1 MERRNFITN
10 TSSAI
15 IGTALAPKF
24 LTSAKGDN
32 LSPNNTL
39 DCKLK
44 GFIVS
49 DAHFGWN
56 HKEQPSPETQRL
68 MMQRI
73 IKRFPDLDVFIDTG
87 DAHHGALKR
96 EPGDIARG
104 NWTDIIAGGCDTA
117 PFFYVAGNHE
127 IIGTLYDGDQ
137 EWRCNALGSV
147 SCRPY
152 YSFDIKGIHFISL
165 PELVEPVYINKES
178 IELITIQVENNS
190 QVNIDF

>member
-1 MERRNFITN
+1 MKRRRFLKN

-15 IGTALAPKF
+15 ISTAIVPGF
-24 LTSAKGDN
+24 LTDAKVNNLLSDN
-32 LSPNNTL
+32 NRDNR
-39 DCKLK
+39 LK

-56 HKEQPSPETQRL
+56 HEQQPTPETQRL

-73 IKRFPDLDVFIDTG
+73 IRRFPDLDVFIDTG

-96 EPGDIARG
+96 KPGDIARG
-104 NWTDIIAGGCDTA
+104 NWTDIIAGECGIT

-152 YSFDIKGIHFISL
+152 YSFDIKIL
-165 PELVEPVYINKES
+165 R
-178 IELITIQVENNS
+178 
-190 QVNIDF
+190 